1 MTLIKATATHAGR
14 WWIGE
19 FTIDGREYGT
29 QARRLDQLEA
39 MIKDATSLMTN
50 EEPDTFTV
58 AITPVGIPFS
68 IVSEYHTA
76 AEASRTAESRLSAAS
91 RAAVHTLTEAGLSM
105 RDVGTLMGLS
115 VQRVS
120 QLARS

>member
-39 MIKDATSLMTN
+39 MIKDAASLMTN

-58 AITPVGIPFS
+58 AIAFPSSPG
-68 IVSEYHTA
+68 VSQQRDSA
-76 AEASRTAESRLSAAS
+76 RTAQVLPR
-91 RAAVHTLTEAGLSM
+91 RMT
-105 RDVGTLMGLS
+105 RD
-115 VQRVS
+115 
-120 QLARS
+120 A